1 MSGDRKSTSSGE
13 QFKTSTSRASSFTTS
28 GIATGAKKVSIKP
41 GAVPVILVDGPS
53 IADLMIDK
61 GFGVQS
67 DILPI
72 YTSALDGVFS
82 DDEDQKA

>member
-1 MSGDRKSTSSGE
+1 
-13 QFKTSTSRASSFTTS
+13 
-28 GIATGAKKVSIKP
+28 
-41 GAVPVILVDGPS
+41 
-53 IADLMIDK
+53 MIDK

-72 YTSALDGVFS
+72 YTYALDGVFS